1 MPHFAFNPV
10 RHGWWPAAQR
20 LASPNCNQRPP
31 DAEISLLVIHNIS
44 LPPGQ
49 FGGGY
54 VQQFFTNQLN
64 PAAHPY
70 FATIASQQVSAHC
83 LIDRRGQVTQ
93 FVPFHQRAWHAGRS
107 CFAGVAEC
115 NDYGI
120 GIELE
125 GTDLQAYS
133 ANQYQTLVKLTRD
146 LMQCFPAIT
155 QERIVGHSDIAPGR
169 KTDPG
174 PAFDWGL
181 YRQLLFAALESR

>member
-1 MPHFAFNPV
+1 M
-10 RHGWWPAAQR
+10 
-20 LASPNCNQRPP
+20 
-31 DAEISLLVIHNIS
+31 
-44 LPPGQ
+44 
-49 FGGGY
+49 
-54 VQQFFTNQLN
+54 
-64 PAAHPY
+64 
-70 FATIASQQVSAHC
+70 
-83 LIDRRGQVTQ
+83 TQ

-174 PAFDWGL
+174 SAFDWGL